1 MQTMAVLRR
10 YAETPFRLTR
20 PAARPGPA
28 RAAASC
34 LVFGRGESRP
44 DAAQAPFMKEPS
56 PCRLTI

>member
-28 RAAASC
+28 RS
-34 LVFGRGESRP
+34 GS
-44 DAAQAPFMKEPS
+44 AQRSLRHAG
-56 PCRLTI
+56 